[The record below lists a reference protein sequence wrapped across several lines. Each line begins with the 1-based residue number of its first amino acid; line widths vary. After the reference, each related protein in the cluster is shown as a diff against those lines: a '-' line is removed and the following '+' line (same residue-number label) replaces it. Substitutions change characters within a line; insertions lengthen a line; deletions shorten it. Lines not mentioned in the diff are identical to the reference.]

1 MPAPMTYRVKRTVIA
16 AKRLEIGHQVSAKDI
31 GSEAQIARLL
41 ALGAIEE
48 VGDEAGTAPPE
59 LDDAQRVALISAI
72 NALPADAFDKGG
84 KPKVKALQDALP
96 GLADQITA
104 AARDAVWAEMQAAAN
119 AAS

>member
-1 MPAPMTYRVKRTVIA
+1 MSYRIKRTVIA
-16 AKRLEIGHQVSAKDI
+16 ATRLEAGTTHPAQKI

-48 VGDEAGTAPPE
+48 AEDAVDTRPPLA
-59 LDDAQRVALISAI
+59 LDDALRVALTNAI
-72 NALPADAFDKGG
+72 NDLPGDAFDKGG

-104 AARDAVWAEMQAAAN
+104 AARDAIWAEMQAAAG

>member
-1 MPAPMTYRVKRTVIA
+1 MSYLIKRTVIA
-16 AKRLEIGHQVSAKDI
+16 ASRLEAGTTHPAQEI
-31 GSEAQIARLL
+31 GSAAQVARLL

-48 VGDEAGTAPPE
+48 TDGGADTAPPPV
-59 LDDAQRVALISAI
+59 LDDALRVALTNAI
-72 NALPADAFDKGG
+72 NALAPDAFDKGG

>member
-1 MPAPMTYRVKRTVIA
+1 MSYRIKRAVIA
-16 AKRLEIGHQVSAKDI
+16 ATRLEAGRLVAAKEIG
-31 GSEAQIARLL
+31 GEAQIARLL

-48 VGDEAGTAPPE
+48 AGDAADTPTPVV
-59 LDDAQRVALISAI
+59 LDDALRVALTNAI
-72 NALPADAFDKGG
+72 NDLPGDAFDKGG

-104 AARDAVWAEMQAAAN
+104 AARDTVWAEMQAAAG

>member
-1 MPAPMTYRVKRTVIA
+1 MSYLIKRTVIA
-16 AKRLEIGHQVSAKDI
+16 ASRLEIGDQVTAKDI
-31 GSEAQIARLL
+31 GSAAQVARLL

-48 VGDEAGTAPPE
+48 TDGGADTAPPPE
-59 LDDAQRVALISAI
+59 MDDALRVALIDIIS
-72 NALPADAFDKGG
+72 ALPGDAFDKGG

-104 AARDAVWAEMQAAAN
+104 AARDTVWAEMQAAAN

>member
-1 MPAPMTYRVKRTVIA
+1 MRYRIKRTVIA
-16 AKRLEIGHQVSAKDI
+16 TTRLEAGRLVAAKEI

-48 VGDEAGTAPPE
+48 ADGGADPAPPPV
-59 LDDAQRVALISAI
+59 LDDALRVALTNAI
-72 NALPADAFDKGG
+72 NDLPGDAFDKGG

>member
-1 MPAPMTYRVKRTVIA
+1 MSYLIKRTVIA
-16 AKRLEIGHQVSAKDI
+16 AKRLEAGTTVPAQKIG
-31 GSEAQIARLL
+31 GEAQIARLL

-48 VGDEAGTAPPE
+48 AGDAADTAPPLV
-59 LDDAQRVALISAI
+59 LDDALRVALTNAI
-72 NALPADAFDKGG
+72 NALPGDAFDKSG

-104 AARDAVWAEMQAAAN
+104 AARDSVWAGMQAAAN